1 MKPLQFLK
9 KYRIIDYDVLLIILV
24 CTLTVFGIL
33 AIGNA
38 DPSLRNKQI
47 AGFALGLF
55 MMFFISF
62 VDYHLVIRL
71 YPLLY
76 AVNLI
81 LLIWVV
87 VAGHESHNAQR
98 WINLFGF
105 TFQPS
110 ETAKLLLILFYAQFI
125 MKYRTKIKQFKLLT
139 VLALMFI
146 PPLVLVVLQPDL
158 STSIMIALI
167 FSTILFV
174 AGIHWKVVATVLLVS
189 VPFGLW
195 TIYTSLNGTNP
206 FMQDYQQ
213 LRIRAWFFPEQYANS
228 IAYQT
233 INSMMAIGS
242 GQLYGKG
249 YATGEI
255 ASVLEAGFISESQT
269 DFIFT
274 VIGEEFGF
282 VGGMI
287 VILLIFAI
295 SVKCMLIAN
304 RSKDM
309 AGRVI
314 AAGLSAWIG
323 LQGFLNIGVA
333 CGVMPNTGIPL
344 PFVSSGL
351 TALISVFM
359 GIGFVLNV
367 RLQSRR
373 Y

>member
-9 KYRIIDYDVLLIILV
+9 KYRIIDYDIVLILLV
-24 CTLTVFGIL
+24 AALTIVGIL

-55 MMFFISF
+55 LMFFISF
-62 VDYHLVIRL
+62 VDYHLVIRF
-71 YPLLY
+71 YPFLY

-87 VAGHESHNAQR
+87 LGGHESHNAQR
-98 WINLFGF
+98 WINIFGF

-125 MKYRTKIKQFKLLT
+125 MMYKSKIKQFKLLF
-139 VLALMFI
+139 VLFLFFV

-167 FSTILFV
+167 FVTVLFV
-174 AGIHWKVVATVLLVS
+174 AGVHWKVVVTVLAIS
-189 VPFGLW
+189 VPSMLW
-195 TIYTSLNGTNP
+195 MIYTSLNGNNP

-213 LRIRAWFFPEQYANS
+213 LRIRALFYPEQYANS

-249 YATGEI
+249 YTTGEI

-282 VGGMI
+282 IGGMI
-287 VILLIFAI
+287 VILLIFTI
-295 SVKCMLIAN
+295 SVKCMLIAR

-314 AAGLSAWIG
+314 AAGLSAWVG

-351 TALISVFM
+351 TALISVYM

-367 RLQSRR
+367 RLQSRK